1 MKRLPCSA
9 ILIILLAITRP
20 ALSDE
25 PADDLKRLTGTWRA
39 TEGAWRGQ
47 ELTAK
52 QAQQCILVFHPSRSP
67 LDLSGGP
74 RGMDLRVPD
83 RLVGY
88 EIWTTNDKKETR
100 FVTEWAGYGVSLDTS
115 ATPRTLAAFKL
126 IGAKGHGFGGIYR
139 IEEDELTVCLNFD
152 RLGKP
157 PKEFKSPAGLEILLL
172 RLKRS
177 K

>member
-1 MKRLPCSA
+1 MKRLPWSVILITQSA
-9 ILIILLAITRP
+9 ITGLAI
-20 ALSDE
+20 SDQ
-25 PADDLKRLTGTWRA
+25 PADDLKQLTGTWRA

-47 ELTAK
+47 ALTAE
-52 QAQQCILVFHPSRSP
+52 QAQQCLLVFHPPRSP

-83 RLVGY
+83 KVVGY

-100 FVTEWAGYGVSLDTS
+100 FVTAWDGYGVSPDTS

-126 IGAKGHGFGGIYR
+126 VGAKGLGFGGIYR
-139 IEEDELTVCLNFD
+139 IEGDKLTVCLNFD

-157 PKEFKSPAGLEILLL
+157 PKAFKSPAGSEVLLL